1 MTPIIHIIGA
11 PTDAGAS
18 QRGAVMGPEALRV
31 AGLLEGLRTV
41 GCKVIDGGNVQGPA
55 NPMLPVDPLGGYRH
69 LDEVLAWTEQAHAAV
84 GLALQQGH
92 LPMLLGGDHA
102 LAIGSVSAVAKHC
115 RDTGKH
121 LRVIWLDA
129 HADAN
134 TPAMSPSGN
143 LHGMPVSVLCGHGP
157 QVFQAMTHL
166 DGVPAMS
173 PQALRM
179 LAVRSVD
186 AQEREWVHAQRI
198 EIYDMRYIDEHGMRA
213 VMHQALMGVDP
224 HTHHLHLSLDADG
237 LDPGIAP
244 GVGTPVPGGLNYREA
259 QLCMEM
265 LADSGAL
272 RSVDVVEL
280 NPACDHRNQTAQLLV
295 DLLQSLFGKS
305 TLIRPTESAS
315 TH

>member
-1 MTPIIHIIGA
+1 MPDAMTPLIHIIGA

-31 AGLLEGLRTV
+31 AGLVDSLQAQGCTV
-41 GCKVIDGGNVQGPA
+41 HDGGNLSGPA
-55 NPMLPVDPLGGYRH
+55 NPMQPVDPSCGYRH
-69 LDEVLAWTEQAHAAV
+69 LNEVLDWAQQVHDAV
-84 GLALQQGH
+84 AGALQQGQ

-102 LAIGSVSAVAKHC
+102 VAIGSVSAVAKHC
-115 RDTGKH
+115 REHGKH

-134 TPAMSPSGN
+134 TPDMSPSGN
-143 LHGMPVSVLCGHGP
+143 LHGMPVSVLCGQGP
-157 QVFQAMTHL
+157 LAFQAMTHA
-166 DGVPAMS
+166 DGAPLMS
-173 PQALRM
+173 PQDLRM
-179 LAVRSVD
+179 LGVRSVD
-186 AQEREWVHAQRI
+186 AQEREWVHAQNI

-213 VMHQALMGVDP
+213 AMHQALMGVDP

-237 LDPGIAP
+237 LDPSIAP

-265 LADSGAL
+265 LADTGAV

-280 NPACDHRNQTAQLLV
+280 NPACDQRNQTADLLV
-295 DLLQSLFGKS
+295 DLLQSLFGKT
-305 TLIRPTESAS
+305 TLVRQT
-315 TH
+315 